1 MKTTLTQ
8 CLRTALKLIRPQ
20 NKSQQGSATQ
30 TEFHFD
36 SPTTSSPLLRE
47 SNAKVYLNLA
57 EKDPS
62 RLLAILEGALANAP
76 QDLTI
81 ELIGP
86 GILLHDNA
94 LMLFEELQNRSSQTR
109 LHIRARTC
117 LIDGAVLLW
126 LAGDS
131 RSMRPDGWIQISAL
145 PVAPQSSGG
154 EFDDGSILI
163 EEEEP
168 ANTDLRSI
176 HRHINEWLP
185 VQEITGLR
193 LFKKDLREFG
203 VLDDAETSKHLA
215 ALFHAEATN
224 SASAEQSVDCPDNDD
239 WGTTTPSSQS
249 RSQKPTAPGAA

>member
-1 MKTTLTQ
+1 MNTTLIQ
-8 CLRTALKLIRPQ
+8 YLRAALKLIRPQ
-20 NKSQQGSATQ
+20 NKSQKRSATQ
-30 TEFHFD
+30 TEFKFD
-36 SPTTSSPLLRE
+36 SPITARPLLRE
-47 SNAKVYLNLA
+47 SNAKVHLNLA
-57 EKDPS
+57 EKDPG
-62 RLLAILEGALANAP
+62 RLLAILEGALANTP
-76 QDLTI
+76 RDLTI

-109 LHIRARTC
+109 LHIRTRTC
-117 LIDGAVLLW
+117 LIDGAILLW

-145 PVAPQSSGG
+145 PIAPQSSGG

-185 VQEITGLR
+185 VQEIAGLR
-193 LFKKDLREFG
+193 LFEADLREFG
-203 VLDDAETSKHLA
+203 VLDDTETSKQLA
-215 ALFHAEATN
+215 ALFHAEVTN
-224 SASAEQSVDCPDNDD
+224 SASVEQSAHCPKKDD
-239 WGTTTPSSQS
+239 WNPAAPTSQS

>member
-1 MKTTLTQ
+1 MNTTLIQ
-8 CLRTALKLIRPQ
+8 YLRAALKLIRPQ
-20 NKSQQGSATQ
+20 NKSQQGPATQ

-36 SPTTSSPLLRE
+36 VPAHAIPIIPDSHK
-47 SNAKVYLNLA
+47 KVHLNLA
-57 EKDPS
+57 ERDPA
-62 RLLAILEGALANAP
+62 RLLAILEGALANTP

-145 PVAPQSSGG
+145 PIAPQSSGR

-168 ANTDLRSI
+168 AHTDLRSI

-185 VQEITGLR
+185 VQEIVGLR
-193 LFKKDLREFG
+193 LFEKDLREFG
-203 VLDDAETSKHLA
+203 VLDDTETSKQLD
-215 ALFHAEATN
+215 ALFHAEVTN
-224 SASAEQSVDCPDNDD
+224 SASVEQSAHCPKKDD
-239 WGTTTPSSQS
+239 WNPAAPTSQS

>member
-1 MKTTLTQ
+1 MNTTLTQ
-8 CLRTALKLIRPQ
+8 YIHAALKLIRPQ
-20 NKSQQGSATQ
+20 SKSQQGSATQ

-36 SPTTSSPLLRE
+36 SPITASPLLRE
-47 SNAKVYLNLA
+47 SNAKVHLNLA
-57 EKDPS
+57 EKDPG
-62 RLLAILEGALANAP
+62 RLLAILEGALANTP

-145 PVAPQSSGG
+145 PIAPQSSGG

-168 ANTDLRSI
+168 AHTDLRSI
-176 HRHINEWLP
+176 HKHINEWLP
-185 VQEITGLR
+185 VQEIAGLR
-193 LFKKDLREFG
+193 LFEMDLREFG
-203 VLDDAETSKHLA
+203 VLDDTETSNHLT
-215 ALFHAEATN
+215 ALFHAEVTN
-224 SASAEQSVDCPDNDD
+224 DASAEQSTQCPDKVNSR
-239 WGTTTPSSQS
+239 TSPPVSQS

>member
-1 MKTTLTQ
+1 MNNTLTQ
-8 CLRTALKLIRPQ
+8 LLSAALKLIRPQ
-20 NKSQQGSATQ
+20 NESQQGPATQ

-36 SPTTSSPLLRE
+36 APAHATPIISER
-47 SNAKVYLNLA
+47 NQKVHLNLA
-57 EKDPS
+57 EKDPG
-62 RLLAILEGALANAP
+62 RLLAILEGALANTP

-145 PVAPQSSGG
+145 PIAPQSSGG

-168 ANTDLRSI
+168 AHTDLRSI
-176 HRHINEWLP
+176 HRYINEWLP
-185 VQEITGLR
+185 VQEIVGLR
-193 LFKKDLREFG
+193 LFEKDLREFG
-203 VLDDAETSKHLA
+203 VLEDTETSNQLA
-215 ALFHAEATN
+215 ALFHAEVTN
-224 SASAEQSVDCPDNDD
+224 SASTEESTQCPNKVNSR
-239 WGTTTPSSQS
+239 TSPPVSQS

>member
-8 CLRTALKLIRPQ
+8 CLRAALKLIRLQ
-20 NKSQQGSATQ
+20 NKSQQGPATQ

-36 SPTTSSPLLRE
+36 SPTAASPLFRE
-47 SNAKVYLNLA
+47 SHAKVHLNLA
-57 EKDPS
+57 EKDPA

-94 LMLFEELQNRSSQTR
+94 LMLFEELRNRESQTR
-109 LHIRARTC
+109 LHIRTRTC

-131 RSMRPDGWIQISAL
+131 RSMRPDGWLQISAL

-154 EFDDGSILI
+154 GFDDDSILI
-163 EEEEP
+163 EDEEP
-168 ANTDLRSI
+168 AHTDLRSI

-185 VQEITGLR
+185 VQEIAGLR
-193 LFKKDLREFG
+193 LFENDLREFG
-203 VLDDAETSKHLA
+203 VLDDAETSNQLA

-224 SASAEQSVDCPDNDD
+224 SASAEQAAQCPNKDD
-239 WGTTTPSSQS
+239 WGMNQPASQS